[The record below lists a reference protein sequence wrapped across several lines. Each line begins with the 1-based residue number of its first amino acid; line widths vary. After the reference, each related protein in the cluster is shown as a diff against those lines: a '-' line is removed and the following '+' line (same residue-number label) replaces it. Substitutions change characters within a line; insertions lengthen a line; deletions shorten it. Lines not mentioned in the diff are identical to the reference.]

1 MKLII
6 QIPCFNEEGTLKQTL
21 DDLPKKINGIDTIE
35 VLIIDDG
42 SSDNTVDEAKKNK
55 VKHIVS
61 HKKNLGLAS
70 AFMTGIKY
78 ALKNQADIII
88 NTDADNQYS
97 GKDIEKLVKPI
108 LSNQADIV
116 IGARPIKNHL
126 EFSILKKFL
135 QLLGSFVV
143 RVISNTSVEDAP
155 SGFRAYSRNAAKKIN
170 VFSRYS
176 YTLET
181 IIQAGYS
188 NLTLIS
194 VPISVNRKTRESR
207 LFKNM
212 FQYIFRSLSSMLRAF
227 AVYKPFGFFGLMG
240 VLFFLIGFIPFL
252 RFLYYYFFN
261 PSGEYIQSIL
271 FGSVFLIIG
280 FILIIF
286 SFIADLISVN
296 RRLVEKVLEEV
307 NVINEKD

>member
-1 MKLII
+1 
-6 QIPCFNEEGTLKQTL
+6 
-21 DDLPKKINGIDTIE
+21 
-35 VLIIDDG
+35 
-42 SSDNTVDEAKKNK
+42 
-55 VKHIVS
+55 
-61 HKKNLGLAS
+61 
-70 AFMTGIKY
+70 
-78 ALKNQADIII
+78 
-88 NTDADNQYS
+88 
-97 GKDIEKLVKPI
+97 

>member
-21 DDLPKKINGIDTIE
+21 DDLPKKIVGIKSIE
-35 VLIIDDG
+35 ILIIDDG
-42 SSDNTVDEAKKNK
+42 SSDNTVKVAKQNN
-55 VKHIVS
+55 VNHIIS

-97 GKDIEKLVKPI
+97 GKDIEKLIKPI
-108 LSNQADIV
+108 LNNQADIV
-116 IGARPIKNHL
+116 IGARPIINHL
-126 EFSILKKFL
+126 EFSILKKIL
-135 QLLGSFVV
+135 QLLGSSVV
-143 RVISNTSVEDAP
+143 RFISNTNIDDAP
-155 SGFRAYSRNAAKKIN
+155 SGFRAYSRSAAKKIN

-194 VPISVNRKTRESR
+194 VPISVNNKTRESR

-212 FQYIFRSLSSMLRAF
+212 FQYILRSLLSMVRAF
-227 AVYKPFGFFGLMG
+227 AVYKPFIFFGLAGM
-240 VLFFLIGFIPFL
+240 FFFFIGFIPFV
-252 RFLYYYFFN
+252 RFLYHYFLN
-261 PSGEYIQSIL
+261 SPGEYIQSLL
-271 FGSVFLIIG
+271 FGSVFLIFG
-280 FILIIF
+280 FILVIF

-296 RRLVEKVLEEV
+296 RRLLEQIIEELKST
-307 NVINEKD
+307 NDK

>member
-6 QIPCFNEEGTLKQTL
+6 QIPCFNEESTLKQTL
-21 DDLPKKINGIDTIE
+21 DDLPKKINGIDSIE

-42 SSDNTVDEAKKNK
+42 SSDSTVEVAKKNN

-70 AFMTGIKY
+70 AFMSGIKY

-97 GKDIEKLVKPI
+97 GKDIEKIIKPI
-108 LSNQADIV
+108 LNNQADIV

-126 EFSILKKFL
+126 EFSPLKKIF
-135 QLLGSFVV
+135 QILGSSVV
-143 RVISNTSVEDAP
+143 RYISNTDVDDAP
-155 SGFRAYSRNAAKKIN
+155 SGFRAYSSGAAKKIN
-170 VFSRYS
+170 VFSKYS

-188 NLTLIS
+188 NLTIKS

-212 FQYIFRSLSSMLRAF
+212 FQYMLRSLSSIISAF
-227 AVYKPFGFFGLMG
+227 AIYKPFSFFGLTG
-240 VLFFLIGFIPFL
+240 LFFFIVGLIPFF
-252 RFLYYYFFN
+252 RFIYFYLTN
-261 PSGEYIQSIL
+261 MPGDYIQSLIFGIAFLTIGIIL
-271 FGSVFLIIG
+271 L
-280 FILIIF
+280 IF
-286 SFIADLISVN
+286 SFVADLISVN
-296 RRLVEKVLEEV
+296 RKLLEELV
-307 NVINEKD
+307 DHSKEFKE

>member
-21 DDLPKKINGIDTIE
+21 DDLPKKIVGIKSIE
-35 VLIIDDG
+35 ILIIDDG
-42 SSDNTVDEAKKNK
+42 SSDNTVKVAKQNN
-55 VKHIVS
+55 VNHIIS

-97 GKDIEKLVKPI
+97 GKDIEKLIKPI
-108 LSNQADIV
+108 LNNKADIV

-126 EFSILKKFL
+126 EFSILKKIL
-135 QLLGSFVV
+135 QLLGSSVV
-143 RVISNTSVEDAP
+143 RFISNTNIDDAP
-155 SGFRAYSRNAAKKIN
+155 SGFRAYSRSAAKKIN

-194 VPISVNRKTRESR
+194 VPISVNNKTRESR

-212 FQYIFRSLSSMLRAF
+212 FQYMLRSVFSIIRTF
-227 AVYKPFGFFGLMG
+227 AIYKPFSFFGLTG
-240 VLFFLIGFIPFL
+240 LFFSIVGLIPFF
-252 RFLYYYFFN
+252 RFIYFYLN
-261 PSGEYIQSIL
+261 GMPGDYIQSLIFGVAFLLIGIIL
-271 FGSVFLIIG
+271 L
-280 FILIIF
+280 IF
-286 SFIADLISVN
+286 SFVADLISVN
-296 RRLVEKVLEEV
+296 RRLLEELV
-307 NVINEKD
+307 DHSKEFKE